1 MQNKKTLLQRLLVI
15 YITFFIV
22 LVASI
27 AHSFVT
33 DFYRGATEG
42 VELGE
47 DLAEKWSS
55 GTPRMIY
62 MLDAQILKT
71 PEKVIEIPSE
81 IPGTEIRAKIRE
93 LNLLVEQ
100 DAPGASP
107 LSLAFRSIGG
117 SSWLYFMIM
126 LCPLFYLVIIIFMF
140 MIIHS
145 LRRSIREERTLDK
158 KNVWYLRIIGLLTI
172 ASELITDPGI
182 LLDHHHG
189 HPDPLRRRGLR
200 YRPEPQRGAEAHH
213 IIRTHMQYMR
223 TINEGGGSIW
233 R

>member
-81 IPGTEIRAKIRE
+81 IPMLRAPRPSRWPSVR
-93 LNLLVEQ
+93 LV
-100 DAPGASP
+100 AA
-107 LSLAFRSIGG
+107 A
-117 SSWLYFMIM
+117 
-126 LCPLFYLVIIIFMF
+126 
-140 MIIHS
+140 
-145 LRRSIREERTLDK
+145 
-158 KNVWYLRIIGLLTI
+158 
-172 ASELITDPGI
+172 
-182 LLDHHHG
+182 
-189 HPDPLRRRGLR
+189 
-200 YRPEPQRGAEAHH
+200 
-213 IIRTHMQYMR
+213 
-223 TINEGGGSIW
+223 GSIS
-233 R
+233 